1 MRTNSPF
8 SSGGTGAA
16 GQVSGGHQTGRSCR
30 LPPGLCRGLAPGVK
44 KEGSGDPLCPA
55 PAQPAAP
62 LLPTSS
68 LHSAAWLLAALSCWT
83 QLPRECVSSRQA
95 CHTAPVFPSTPGR
108 GRSGA
113 GPRVATAGPCSLPMQ
128 RGPKLMDNPSA
139 ILVPAVLGLGTEPWA
154 DDTPAQEPL
163 DDTDPPRAVGQGQSG
178 DDMLSWG
185 QQGKPHGPWN
195 WGHSLPGTEGEG
207 GQRTQPSRAGRRLL
221 ESRGP
226 GGWRSGW

>member
-1 MRTNSPF
+1 MRTDSPF

-16 GQVSGGHQTGRSCR
+16 GQVSGGHQTGRSCC
-30 LPPGLCRGLAPGVK
+30 LPAGLCRGLAPGVK

-68 LHSAAWLLAALSCWT
+68 LHSAAWLWLPCPAGLSCPESVCPAGRPAT
-83 QLPRECVSSRQA
+83 QPLSSQA
-95 CHTAPVFPSTPGR
+95 PQGEGEVGPGP
-108 GRSGA
+108 GWPQQGHA
-113 GPRVATAGPCSLPMQ
+113 LCQCGG
-128 RGPKLMDNPSA
+128 GPKLMDNPSA
-139 ILVPAVLGLGTEPWA
+139 ILVPAVLGLGIEPWA

-185 QQGKPHGPWN
+185 QQGKPHGPWS

-226 GGWRSGW
+226 GGWHSG